1 MDLTNRTLI
10 IGGALIWIFLVL
22 VVILLTWGAPD
33 ESIRR
38 LGDLSGYLN
47 DHNNG
52 ATKAIITLGGLILIT
67 LAAIVIVIEVA
78 PPETG
83 SVRVQRV
90 GAGEASI
97 GTDEI
102 VQRLEEEL
110 RLVPQLTD
118 AQAIVSARGR
128 KAEVQLDL
136 YVRADA
142 DLTATSE
149 EACRVARDLVEQRM
163 GVELDC
169 SPKARLHYRELHVA
183 RPAPPAAAN
192 APSAPQPFTTPA
204 PSPFQAP
211 SAPQPTFTTPAP
223 PPFQAPGASQPSAGE
238 STHEASERTQQDR
251 PAGS

>member
-33 ESIRR
+33 ESIDR
-38 LGDLSGYLN
+38 LGDLAGYLE

-67 LAAIVIVIEVA
+67 LAALVIVIEIA

-90 GAGEASI
+90 GAGEATI

-110 RLVPQLTD
+110 RRSPQLRGV
-118 AQAIVSARGR
+118 QAAVIARGR

-136 YVRADA
+136 YVAADA

-149 EACRVARDLVEQRM
+149 EACRIARELVEQRM

-169 SPKARLHYRELHVA
+169 SPKARIHYRELQVGRTA
-183 RPAPPAAAN
+183 AAPATSAQPAA
-192 APSAPQPFTTPA
+192 S
-204 PSPFQAP
+204 
-211 SAPQPTFTTPAP
+211 QPTFTTPGAP
-223 PPFQAPGASQPSAGE
+223 TFRSPGQPSTSE
-238 STHEASERTQQDR
+238 STTHEAAERTQQDR